1 MTSPIDA
8 LRASLADRYEIDRE
22 VGADDLRTVYH
33 ARDMRLTRDVRLSV
47 VRPSLAASLGAARF
61 LNATARLG
69 RIRHPWVTQFIEA
82 GDLDGTLWFATTAPE
97 GESLRERL
105 TRDGTLPIDLAVR
118 LTRSAAQALQ
128 FVHEEKF
135 VHGALTTDLIFV
147 TREGEVAICD
157 VGLAQ
162 AIAPDTAS
170 DARGDQRA
178 LAAIAIEMLTGAPP
192 AIGASGASVRTRRPE
207 VPPSVDAALQRAVSP
222 DPAQQFACPADLE
235 LALRP
240 PNEGP
245 KRGLSLTT
253 KLIGGFI
260 ILIILIV
267 SAVGLF
273 MVMRVAAA
281 GNAPAAE
288 GNAPAAEPM
297 AQPR

>member
-1 MTSPIDA
+1 VTSPIDA
-8 LRASLADRYEIDRE
+8 LRAALADRYEIDRE

-135 VHGALTTDLIFV
+135 VHGALTTDHIFV
-147 TREGEVAICD
+147 THEGEVAICD
-157 VGLAQ
+157 VGLAH
-162 AIAPDTAS
+162 AIAPETAC

-192 AIGASGASVRTRRPE
+192 AIGASGLQCARVAPRCRRRSTQRCSGPSPPTRRSSSP
-207 VPPSVDAALQRAVSP
+207 VPPISNSRCALPTR
-222 DPAQQFACPADLE
+222 
-235 LALRP
+235 
-240 PNEGP
+240 GP
-245 KRGLSLTT
+245 
-253 KLIGGFI
+253 
-260 ILIILIV
+260 
-267 SAVGLF
+267 SAGS
-273 MVMRVAAA
+273 R
-281 GNAPAAE
+281 
-288 GNAPAAEPM
+288 
-297 AQPR
+297 